1 VSHFYNTV
9 RSTHTHTQHTG
20 NTHLEFGHLLG
31 LDHAVVVVTLAMTKS
46 ASAVGRPSSTEDGK
60 RRVVPCSTQGAPCE
74 GGGWAAGMPP

>member
-1 VSHFYNTV
+1 MSHFYNT
-9 RSTHTHTQHTG
+9 RTRTHAHTG

-46 ASAVGRPSSTEDGK
+46 ASAAGRPSSTQGGGK
-60 RRVVPCSTQGAPCE
+60 RRVLPCSTQGAPCE